1 MQMTGT
7 LYGIGVGPGDPDL
20 LTLKAVTRLRECA
33 IVAYPEAD
41 GRPSLA
47 LSIAAPH
54 LSNEIIRYP
63 YTLPIAH
70 ALAPGQAAYDLL
82 ADKLAEDLDQGHNV
96 AVLCEGDPLFYGSF
110 AEVMTRLS
118 PRYPVEVVPGITSS
132 HAAAA
137 VVCQPMVQRNAS
149 WSVLPAT
156 LPNEELACKLAQTD
170 AAALLKVGRQLGR
183 VRRLL
188 YQLDLLDRAIY
199 AERVSQPDA
208 RMMPLA
214 KMLDETAPYFSLIFI
229 GMKPE

>member
-1 MQMTGT
+1 
-7 LYGIGVGPGDPDL
+7 
-20 LTLKAVTRLRECA
+20 
-33 IVAYPEAD
+33 
-41 GRPSLA
+41 
-47 LSIAAPH
+47 
-54 LSNEIIRYP
+54 
-63 YTLPIAH
+63 
-70 ALAPGQAAYDLL
+70 
-82 ADKLAEDLDQGHNV
+82 
-96 AVLCEGDPLFYGSF
+96 
-110 AEVMTRLS
+110 
-118 PRYPVEVVPGITSS
+118 
-132 HAAAA
+132 
-137 VVCQPMVQRNAS
+137 VQRNAS

-170 AAALLKVGRQLGR
+170 AAALLKVGRHLGR